1 MNRLN
6 RIFLI
11 LTFFS
16 SYCVNAQEIVDVKP
30 GPRYFCELNTGF
42 LAGETVSGWM
52 HVKNGFALGKFW
64 NASFVT
70 GIEGH
75 RTGIYIPLGF
85 EGRFA
90 FNDKKT
96 SPFVSMSATYLQNT
110 GARNYRY
117 YHTEVERTLGFS
129 GGAKLGIRH
138 FFSKSVGIITAVG
151 YRYTFVEERGVS
163 NYCWECL
170 PYETDLQHHMNRFE
184 LTFGFIFR

>member
-1 MNRLN
+1 MKPIKTAL
-6 RIFLI
+6 LI
-11 LTFFS
+11 VVAFS
-16 SYCVNAQEIVDVKP
+16 SFGINAQEIIDEKLKP
-30 GPRYFCELNTGF
+30 SYFCELNTGF
-42 LAGETVSGWM
+42 LAGETISGWM
-52 HVKNGFALGKFW
+52 HVKNGFTLGKFW

-75 RTGIYIPLGF
+75 RTGIYIPIGF

-110 GARNYRY
+110 GARNYGY
-117 YHTEVERTLGFS
+117 YYMNVDRTLGFS

-138 FFSKSVGIITAVG
+138 FFSKSVGIITSVG

-170 PYETDLQHHMNRFE
+170 PYETDLMHHMNRFE